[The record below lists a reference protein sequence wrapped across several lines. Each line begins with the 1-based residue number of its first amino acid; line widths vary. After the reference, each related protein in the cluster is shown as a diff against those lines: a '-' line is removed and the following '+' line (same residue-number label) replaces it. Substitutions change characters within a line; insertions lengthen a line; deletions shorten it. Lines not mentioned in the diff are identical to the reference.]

1 MDFQHY
7 AIKYLPTAQN
17 SEVQVVANESIPEKS
32 IFGKFLQSIMRFIIT
47 IIEAIR
53 KFFTNIFN

>member
-7 AIKYLPTAQN
+7 AIEYLPTAHN